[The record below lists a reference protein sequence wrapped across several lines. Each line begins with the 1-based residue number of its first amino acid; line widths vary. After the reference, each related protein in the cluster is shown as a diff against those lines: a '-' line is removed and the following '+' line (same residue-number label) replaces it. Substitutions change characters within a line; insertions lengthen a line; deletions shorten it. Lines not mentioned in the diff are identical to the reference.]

1 MSKVVMSNKRKDFFG
16 LRYPNLEPIYLDR
29 FGIEFQISGMLVAG
43 KDDKRILILLPG
55 QELHGR
61 KYINFA
67 EYILDIVQPSRD
79 EWIQILKQAD
89 DPEYYETSP
98 DGKIVKAIHR
108 KCQRQIGYE
117 VQWEVYRKAGFK
129 CEYCHN
135 ERPLSIDHKQ
145 PVELGGTDEESNLAA
160 ACRPCNR
167 EKGNMP
173 YEEWVKILKERGWLK
188 ENE

>member
-1 MSKVVMSNKRKDFFG
+1 MAQRKDFFG
-16 LRYPNLEPIYLDR
+16 LRYPSSEPIYLDR
-29 FGIEFQISGMLVAG
+29 LGIEFQIAGMYLTG
-43 KDDKRILILLPG
+43 KDNKRILLLLPG
-55 QELHGR
+55 NQIFT
-61 KYINFA
+61 KDVDWVI
-67 EYILDIVQPSRD
+67 PSRD

-145 PVELGGTDEESNLAA
+145 PVELGGTDEGSNLAA
-160 ACRPCNR
+160 CCRPCNR
-167 EKGNMP
+167 EKANMP
-173 YEEWVKILKERGWLK
+173 WEEWLKRMKERGWIK
-188 ENE
+188 